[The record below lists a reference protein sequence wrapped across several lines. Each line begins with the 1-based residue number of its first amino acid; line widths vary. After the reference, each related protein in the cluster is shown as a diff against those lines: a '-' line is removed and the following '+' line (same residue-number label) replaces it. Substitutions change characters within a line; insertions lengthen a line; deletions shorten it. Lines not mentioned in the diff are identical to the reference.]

1 MVQGGKIVYMHL
13 QCSLIA
19 YSGKFLMVQ
28 NFAEMP
34 PDPSEEIFA
43 VFILT
48 EAGQSTKIAKNLY
61 PLKFSAIWYPD
72 FQTAFVACTMKPLNI
87 TVKIIL

>member
-19 YSGKFLMVQ
+19 YSGKFLTVQ

-34 PDPSEEIFA
+34 PDPSEEIFT
-43 VFILT
+43 VFILA
-48 EAGQSTKIAKNLY
+48 EAGQSTKIAKNLH
-61 PLKFSAIWYPD
+61 PSKFSARWYPG
-72 FQTAFVACTMKPLNI
+72 FQTAFVAYTVKPLNI
-87 TVKIIL
+87 TIKIIL